1 MTTAANPDIQQ
12 LSTSSFGSESE
23 ANNPSITLLSN
34 PLNLVRITFIVKL
47 KLLDIWLLTNNKIN
61 YKSFLEQF

>member
-47 KLLDIWLLTNNKIN
+47 KLLDI
-61 YKSFLEQF
+61 